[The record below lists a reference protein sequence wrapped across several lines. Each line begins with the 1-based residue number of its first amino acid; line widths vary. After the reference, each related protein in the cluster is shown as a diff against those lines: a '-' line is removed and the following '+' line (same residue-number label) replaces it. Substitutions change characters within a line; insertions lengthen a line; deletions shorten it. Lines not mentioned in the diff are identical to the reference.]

1 MKKVTIPLE
10 NKAGAITFIPVANV
24 VFYFTSLFTTKGKKL
39 AVYIET
45 VVLLIIGSLLLHLSL
60 GWVMNAVC
68 AYVLSVVGVII
79 ELQLLQD
86 APLVHNKKKQL
97 LYIILLSAVFL
108 LLMVTS
114 VPAWRN
120 SQEKMQPICQDML
133 KAMTQQDQESWQS
146 YLHPTMANKLQDMT
160 AYLAALEEEG
170 IPIHADWQ
178 LGSMTGYRLQISDK
192 DHYISTDFHATADDR
207 TYIIRITHLRSYEGS
222 GIVEFAIQPD

>member
-79 ELQLLQD
+79 EQQLLQD
-86 APLVHNKKKQL
+86 APLVHNKKSSCCTLFCCLRYSCCLWSHRCLRGEIRRKKC
-97 LYIILLSAVFL
+97 
-108 LLMVTS
+108 
-114 VPAWRN
+114 
-120 SQEKMQPICQDML
+120 SQFARIC
-133 KAMTQQDQESWQS
+133 
-146 YLHPTMANKLQDMT
+146 
-160 AYLAALEEEG
+160 
-170 IPIHADWQ
+170 
-178 LGSMTGYRLQISDK
+178 
-192 DHYISTDFHATADDR
+192 
-207 TYIIRITHLRSYEGS
+207 
-222 GIVEFAIQPD
+222 